1 MSKDILVRDSYS
13 GDHFEKEIKC
23 NMTDLAQIIQ
33 QCGDTVFKV
42 KFKKKVDINDVV
54 ERVKSSN
61 LSNQKIM
68 KDLTKTLIDG
78 ETCEFTGHLVESETY
93 LGRSLMIDLNG
104 HHGN

>member
-42 KFKKKVDINDVV
+42 KFKK
-54 ERVKSSN
+54 R
-61 LSNQKIM
+61 
-68 KDLTKTLIDG
+68 LISMMLLK
-78 ETCEFTGHLVESETY
+78 ELRAPIFQTRKL
-93 LGRSLMIDLNG
+93 
-104 HHGN
+104 